1 MRIGTHI
8 ESVFS
13 TQMVTAANQLLAKT
27 LTIHK
32 IHQKSNDTKCDS
44 EETTIEEMILPRV
57 KVSRTMLSKN
67 MAH

>member
-1 MRIGTHI
+1 
-8 ESVFS
+8 
-13 TQMVTAANQLLAKT
+13 MVTAANQLLAKT